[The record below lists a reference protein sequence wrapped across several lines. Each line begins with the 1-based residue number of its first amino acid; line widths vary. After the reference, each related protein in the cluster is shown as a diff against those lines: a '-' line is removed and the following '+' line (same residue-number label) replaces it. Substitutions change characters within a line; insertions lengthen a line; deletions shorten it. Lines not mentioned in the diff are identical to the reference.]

1 MRVRPAL
8 TVSDSQGRKT
18 HKLAR
23 KNLWA
28 TGLLSFFLPFA
39 GYLYTGR
46 YGLAAI
52 SFAVLLIGGAAAE
65 ESELG
70 TLIVVFLMVGSTIE
84 NMGAVLGAR
93 SKFTAN
99 NPLLQPDDQ
108 HRDLRI
114 ELLKLAK
121 RQGEMTLADFVITTG
136 QSVDEVRST
145 LVELEKHDLMRSSN
159 RDSDGAVVYRAVL

>member
-1 MRVRPAL
+1 
-8 TVSDSQGRKT
+8 
-18 HKLAR
+18 
-23 KNLWA
+23 
-28 TGLLSFFLPFA
+28 
-39 GYLYTGR
+39 
-46 YGLAAI
+46 
-52 SFAVLLIGGAAAE
+52 
-65 ESELG
+65 
-70 TLIVVFLMVGSTIE
+70 
-84 NMGAVLGAR
+84 
-93 SKFTAN
+93 